1 MSPPFTRPKFDLA
14 LDTAA
19 HQLPFTSE
27 QRELLWTVLRNAMH
41 GKLRLDPTRRPGWT
55 PEAVALREP
64 LRREIE
70 ACRKRH
76 DEGTILNRFEGIGVF
91 VPMPGNKPPRQV
103 DVVQAFAA
111 YRASILAIQQRMDTV
126 LRDGG
131 HWRAPMPTFD
141 AASNHRAPS
150 APPPQ
155 PIDVLV
161 ANERALGNHAG
172 TLNWVQWEIPKHYAL
187 FSKVFELANTMH
199 ARGRLWAPYAIP
211 DGTMTERGRA
221 DNDRRTR
228 IWNGEF
234 HDAILVP
241 RDAARDQ
248 MTAQPDTTVAR
259 CSAHIIAF
267 YESLRSP
274 KVRDAIDEAIQKQVR
289 AHRLPTNP
297 RFRPPNSIW
306 HALDNAT
313 RIDLA
318 VQYDLMLRACY
329 ELAMAEGEPL
339 LASEVNPLSAAN
351 PFALTKEEH
360 AKLSAA

>member
-1 MSPPFTRPKFDLA
+1 M
-14 LDTAA
+14 
-19 HQLPFTSE
+19 
-27 QRELLWTVLRNAMH
+27 RNAMH
-41 GKLRLDPTRRPGWT
+41 GRLRHDPTRRPGWT

-76 DEGTILNRFEGIGVF
+76 DQGTILNRFEGLGVL
-91 VPMPGNKPPRQV
+91 VPSPSGSRPPKECN
-103 DVVQAFAA
+103 VVQTFAA
-111 YRASILAIQQRMDTV
+111 YREAITAIQQRMDTV

-141 AASNHRAPS
+141 AASNYRAPS

-161 ANERALGNHAG
+161 ANERALGNPAG
-172 TLNWVQWEIPKHYAL
+172 TLNWVQWEQPRIRSL
-187 FSKVFELANTMH
+187 ITQVFELANT
-199 ARGRLWAPYAIP
+199 RVKGKLWFPYAVP

-228 IWNGEF
+228 VWNGEF

-259 CSAHIIAF
+259 CSAHISTF

-274 KVRDAIDEAIQKQVR
+274 KVQDAIDEAIQKQVR

-313 RIDLA
+313 RIELA
-318 VQYDLMLRACY
+318 VQYDLMLRTCY
-329 ELAMAEGEPL
+329 ELAVAEGEPL